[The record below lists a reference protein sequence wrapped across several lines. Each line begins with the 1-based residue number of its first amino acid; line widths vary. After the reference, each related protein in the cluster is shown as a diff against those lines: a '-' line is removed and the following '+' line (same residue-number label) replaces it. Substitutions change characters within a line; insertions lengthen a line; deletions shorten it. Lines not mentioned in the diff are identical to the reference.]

1 MKLLH
6 FADVHLGV
14 TIYGV
19 LDGKTGLNSRI
30 IDFLDAMDCVCDVA
44 EATKPDL
51 ILFAGDA
58 FRNRTPVP
66 TLVTHFA
73 NRIQRMADVA
83 PVVMVVG
90 NHDRQKGGEGRKH
103 SIDVMREL
111 KAKNQ
116 IYVSDSIEAIH
127 FDHSHIITLP
137 WTYDEN
143 ADSIF
148 ESINSCLKTVKD
160 DLPCILL
167 SHAALEGA
175 QYNENYIAD
184 LSVEEVLPLWLF
196 CNECFD
202 YVALGHIHKHQEM
215 CPNVVYSGSLERVDW
230 GEKDDP
236 KGFILADV
244 DGTTKYRFVD
254 VHPRPMIEI
263 ETNWDD
269 LDAIQDI
276 DVTDA
281 IVKVSIKSKKAIGYQ
296 MAISEVEK
304 LLDGYWLLDSVQV
317 ISSEERERRQAWGK
331 TVHLEALD
339 VYGLLKIYFTDR
351 YPTDKKK
358 VKVLLKAADK
368 VIQMVNDNDFSKE
381 D

>member
-1 MKLLH
+1 MKILH
-6 FADVHLGV
+6 FADVHLGTTV
-14 TIYGV
+14 YGV
-19 LDGKTGLNSRI
+19 LDSQTGLNSRI

-127 FDHSHIITLP
+127 FEHSHVITLP
-137 WTYDEN
+137 WTYDKSPEDIY
-143 ADSIF
+143 DSIDV
-148 ESINSCLKTVKD
+148 CLSSVD

-175 QYNENYIAD
+175 QYNENYVAD

-215 CPNVVYSGSLERVDW
+215 CPNVVYAGSLERVDW
-230 GEKDDP
+230 GEKDNP

-244 DGTTKYRFVD
+244 GESTKWRFVD

-263 ETNWDD
+263 EADWDD
-269 LDAIQDI
+269 LDTIQDI

-281 IVKVSIKSKKAIGYQ
+281 IVKVSIKSKKAVGYQ
-296 MAISEVEK
+296 MAMSEVER
-304 LLDGYWLLDSVQV
+304 LLDGYWILDSVQV
-317 ISSEERERRQAWGK
+317 LSSEERERKQAWGDA
-331 TVHLEALD
+331 VHLESLG
-339 VYGLLKIYFTDR
+339 VEGLLKTYFKSK
-351 YPTDKKK
+351 YPDKPKK
-358 VKVLLKAADK
+358 VRHILELAKGIIDTIDEERRA
-368 VIQMVNDNDFSKE
+368 
-381 D
+381 

>member
-1 MKLLH
+1 L
-6 FADVHLGV
+6 
-14 TIYGV
+14 
-19 LDGKTGLNSRI
+19 
-30 IDFLDAMDCVCDVA
+30 
-44 EATKPDL
+44 
-51 ILFAGDA
+51 
-58 FRNRTPVP
+58 
-66 TLVTHFA
+66 
-73 NRIQRMADVA
+73 ADVA

-103 SIDVMREL
+103 SIDVMRGL

-116 IYVSDSIEAIH
+116 IYVSDSIETIH

-137 WTYDEN
+137 WTYNKSPEDIY
-143 ADSIF
+143 DSIDV
-148 ESINSCLKTVKD
+148 CLSSVTD

-215 CPNVVYSGSLERVDW
+215 CPNVVYAGSLERVDW
-230 GEKDDP
+230 GEKDNP

-244 DGTTKYRFVD
+244 GRSTQWRFVD

-263 ETNWDD
+263 ETDWDD

-281 IVKVSIKSKKAIGYQ
+281 IVKISIKSKKAVGYQ
-296 MAISEVEK
+296 MAVSEVER
-304 LLDGYWLLDSVQV
+304 LLDGYWLLDSLQV
-317 ISSEERERRQAWGK
+317 IYNGEHERRQAWGE
-331 TVHLEALD
+331 TVHLEALG
-339 VYGLLKIYFTDR
+339 VSGLLKKYFANR
-351 YPTDKKK
+351 YPNDKKK
-358 VKVLLKAADK
+358 VKYLLEAANN
-368 VIQMVNDNDFSKE
+368 VIKMVDE
-381 D
+381 ERV

>member
-6 FADVHLGV
+6 FADIHLGV
-14 TIYGV
+14 TVYGV
-19 LDGKTGLNSRI
+19 LDSQTGLNSRI

-58 FRNRTPVP
+58 FRTRTPVP

-127 FDHSHIITLP
+127 FEHSHVITLP
-137 WTYDEN
+137 WTYDKSPEDIY
-143 ADSIF
+143 DSIDV
-148 ESINSCLKTVKD
+148 CLSSVTD

-175 QYNENYIAD
+175 QYNENYVAD

-215 CPNVVYSGSLERVDW
+215 CPNVVYAGSLERVDW
-230 GEKDDP
+230 GERDNP

-244 DGTTKYRFVD
+244 GESTTWRFVD

-263 ETNWDD
+263 EADWDD

-281 IVKVSIKSKKAIGYQ
+281 IVKVLIKSKKAVGHQ
-296 MAISEVEK
+296 MAMSEVER
-304 LLDGYWLLDSVQV
+304 LLDGYWILDSVQV
-317 ISSEERERRQAWGK
+317 LYDETHERKQTLGK
-331 TVHLEALD
+331 TAHLESLD
-339 VYGLLKIYFTDR
+339 VHGLVKTYFTDR
-351 YPTDKKK
+351 YPTDSKK
-358 VKVLLKAADK
+358 VKYLLKAADII
-368 VIQMVNDNDFSKE
+368 VRMVE
-381 D
+381 DEGH